1 MRERVRACKPSGRT
15 QRANSGRM
23 PANQRSERRT
33 VTATRIGSLRCAD
46 VRTFSVREKDPDP
59 EPHRTLR
66 IPEIPDPGSCGMP
79 RDGAERIPD
88 PSPAS
93 ANRKPRENDAPG
105 DPHTPQRTPCERSGE
120 RTVHATPELW
130 ATRGR
135 SYRRDVP
142 VCAHSFVPL
151 MRLQNSVSQL
161 TNLMSRGVHLSHT
174 RATKH
179 TWTRAGGTGYLRR
192 DEEQ

>member
-15 QRANSGRM
+15 QRANSERM

-88 PSPAS
+88 PRPAS

-151 MRLQNSVSQL
+151 MRLQL
-161 TNLMSRGVHLSHT
+161 TKLSFAIDEPHEPGRPPFPHASDQT
-174 RATKH
+174 HMDASGWYRLPK
-179 TWTRAGGTGYLRR
+179 TG
-192 DEEQ
+192 